1 MILGTAGH
9 IDHGKTALVRALTGV
24 DTDRLPEEKRRGIT
38 IELGFAPLQLDGIGT
53 LGVVD
58 VPGHEAFVRTM
69 LAGATGVDIAL
80 LVVAADEG
88 VMPQTREHLSILGL
102 LGVRAGVVALTK
114 RDLVDKDW
122 LALVAEEVKE
132 AVAGTTLGD
141 APIVSVSSTT
151 GEGLAE
157 LRTALREA
165 AAAVPARNSA
175 DIFRM
180 PIDRA
185 FTVRGTGTVVTGTVW
200 SGTLPAD
207 AAVRVF
213 PSGRSARVRGIQSHG
228 STVATAEPGRR
239 VALSLAGVER
249 DEVERG
255 GWIVTDSRW
264 TAATVLRADVAL
276 LDGAPALSPRTR
288 VRFHLG
294 TQDVGAR
301 LVARGGALTPG
312 AARAVRIVCDSPVM
326 ARGGDRF
333 VLRNTSPAITI
344 GGGIITDPAP
354 PGRRAR
360 PWAVL
365 LPTAQ
370 TRVRAM
376 LNEAGAAGLEI
387 ADLPIRAGVAAND
400 VARSIAEL
408 GETAKVVG
416 ASLVATDALEGVAS
430 RMKTLIE
437 EFHIRH
443 PLEPGASLQAVRTAT
458 PAASPAVVDAALAT
472 LVARGTIAV
481 EGAVAMAAGWSPR
494 LGERDRLLADR
505 VIDALSKAASE
516 PPSVSELSSSL
527 GGDVL
532 AVLRYLEREG
542 RVVPVEEGRYYAR
555 SALDSLLST
564 IRSGMVDGREYGPA
578 ELRHLVGL
586 SRKYLI
592 PFLEYCDRVGIT
604 ERRQA
609 GRIRLGT

>member
-9 IDHGKTALVRALTGV
+9 IDHGKTTLVRALTGV

-38 IELGFAPLQLDGIGT
+38 IELGFAPLELDGVGT

-88 VMPQTREHLSILGL
+88 VMPQTREHLSILAL
-102 LGVRAGVVALTK
+102 LGVQAGVVALTK
-114 RDLVDKDW
+114 RDLVDEDW
-122 LALVAEEVKE
+122 LALVADEVRD
-132 AVAGTTLGD
+132 AIAGTPLGN

-151 GEGLAE
+151 GEGIAE
-157 LRTALREA
+157 LRAALREA

-185 FTVRGTGTVVTGTVW
+185 FTVKGTGTVVTGTVW

-207 AAVRVF
+207 AAVRIF
-213 PSGRSARVRGIQSHG
+213 PSGRNGRVRGIQSHG
-228 STVATAEPGRR
+228 SSVAAAEPGRR

-249 DEVERG
+249 EDVERG
-255 GWIVTDSRW
+255 GWIVSDPRW
-264 TAATVLRADVAL
+264 TSSTVLRADVAL
-276 LDGAPALSPRTR
+276 LDDAPSLSPRTR

-301 LVARGGALTPG
+301 VVARGGALAPG
-312 AARAVRIVCDSPVM
+312 AARAVRIVCDAPVM

-333 VLRNTSPAITI
+333 VLRRASPAVTI

-360 PWAVL
+360 PWLGL

-370 TRVRAM
+370 SRVGAM
-376 LNEAGAAGLEI
+376 LKEAGAAGLEI
-387 ADLPIRAGVAAND
+387 ADLPVRAGVAAND
-400 VARSIAEL
+400 VPRSIAEL
-408 GETAKVVG
+408 GEAVRVVG
-416 ASLVATDALEGVAS
+416 GSLVASDALDGVAA
-430 RMKTLIE
+430 RMRTLIE
-437 EFHIRH
+437 EFHDRH
-443 PLEPGASLQAVRTAT
+443 PLEPGLSLQAVRAAT
-458 PAASPAVVDAALAT
+458 PTASAAIVDAALAK
-472 LVARGTIAV
+472 LVASGAIV
-481 EGAVAMAAGWSPR
+481 VDGAVARTAGWAPR
-494 LGERDRLLADR
+494 LRDRDQLLADR
-505 VIDALSKAASE
+505 VIDALTTAATE

-532 AVLRYLEREG
+532 PVLRFLERAG
-542 RVVPVEEGRYYAR
+542 RVVLVEEGRYYAR
-555 SALDSLLST
+555 PALDGLVST
-564 IRSGMVDGREYGPA
+564 IRSGMAEGREYGPA
-578 ELRHLVGL
+578 ELRDLVGL